1 MLRSSLIVAA
11 AGLLCGLGTAQQQIS
26 PSDIHAIPGQIKH
39 AGTYDVTMKR
49 WLSKDRAEAARAST
63 LMVYDNTCTWTG
75 GGFFT
80 GTGDCEDYFGDGRIP
95 GGVGNS
101 NNPLGSTTDNLINFF
116 EFGYCSAVLTGGV
129 DIKVGFYDSLGGTC
143 LGAISPTPPSLSS
156 QAAGYFDFG
165 AAAGF
170 PLPGAAIAGT
180 TACWL
185 VNFTNF
191 GFCLQSDADGFFD
204 NSAAL
209 DNFNWSFQMDNSNT
223 NPATNGIIL
232 SGEPGTSPVSGCTYN
247 IPCGTDA
254 LYGNPCGHGLG
265 QDDAFWIN
273 IDNDLPGN
281 TTNTGVVCLSAPGAG
296 SNCYWF
302 GGHPGNPYAGFYM
315 KLGSA
320 GECAGCDG
328 DPVNYCTPGTTT
340 NGCLATLALTSGVP
354 SPKPTAGPAI
364 ITASNVEGQKQGL
377 LFFGYTQVA
386 VTWGGATSSSFL
398 CVKSP
403 TQRAP
408 VGNSGGTF
416 NGCDGSLSA
425 DLNAIVQL
433 GGGTLLGSQVFAGT
447 EVQCQAWFRDPNAVG
462 TTSSMSNG
470 LTVTFCP

>member
-11 AGLLCGLGTAQQQIS
+11 AGLLCGVGTAQQQIS
-26 PSDIHAIPGQIKH
+26 PSDIHAVPGQIKH

-75 GGFFT
+75 GAFYT

-116 EFGYCSAVLTGGV
+116 EFGYCTAVLTGAV
-129 DIKVGFYDSLGGTC
+129 DIKVGFYDSLGGVC
-143 LGAISPTPPSLSS
+143 LGAIAPTPPALST
-156 QAAGYFDFG
+156 QANGYFDFG
-165 AAAGF
+165 AGAGF
-170 PLPGAAIAGT
+170 PLPGATTAGVL
-180 TACWL
+180 ACWL

-209 DNFNWSFQMDNSNT
+209 DNFNWSFEME
-223 NPATNGIIL
+223 NPSGAPANGIIL
-232 SGEPGTSPVSGCTYN
+232 SGEPGTSPVGGCTYN

-254 LYGNPCGHGLG
+254 LGGNPCGHGLG
-265 QDDAFWIN
+265 QDDAFWVN
-273 IDNDLPGN
+273 VDNDLTGDG
-281 TTNTGVVCLSAPGAG
+281 TNTGVACVSAPGGG
-296 SNCYWF
+296 SGCYWF

-315 KLGSA
+315 KIGSA

-328 DPVNYCTPGTTT
+328 NPVNYCTAGTTT
-340 NGCLATLALTSGVP
+340 NGCLATLSLTSGVP

-377 LFFGYTQVA
+377 IFFGYNQTA
-386 VTWGGATSSSFL
+386 TPWGLGSSSFL

-416 NGCDGSLSA
+416 AQCDGALSA
-425 DLNAIVQL
+425 DLNALVQL
-433 GGGTLLGSQVFAGT
+433 GGGSLLGSQVFAGT
-447 EVQCQAWFRDPNAVG
+447 VVNAQAWFRDPPAPKS
-462 TTSSMSNG
+462 TSLSNG
-470 LTVTFCP
+470 LSVTFCP